1 MSYERRDGGRVSGHG
16 SGVGE
21 VWSFKA
27 VQEDLVEARRLW
39 RRAPGGGKWPY
50 AGDGPWHLI
59 SEADRALEAELI
71 NHARADGRPV
81 TPEPRPLP
89 LTRAEVQWM
98 HQVSEWLLLAPER
111 DRQLIALV
119 LGQLA
124 RGAKRVSWKRVRA
137 RLSAENSERG
147 LGMRY
152 SRAITAIAQEL
163 TRRRVARPWATSDD
177 GDAEAL
183 IAALR
188 AVSRRSR

>member
-1 MSYERRDGGRVSGHG
+1 MIYEADQGGRVNGHG
-16 SGVGE
+16 SGLGS
-21 VWSFKA
+21 VWTFKA

-39 RRAPGGGKWPY
+39 RRAPGGGKSPY
-50 AGDGPWHLI
+50 AGDGPWDLI

-71 NHARADGRPV
+71 INADKAGRPV

-89 LTRAEVQWM
+89 LTRAEVKWM

-111 DRQLIALV
+111 DRQLIAAV

-124 RGAKRVSWKRVRA
+124 RGANRVSWKKVRA

-152 SRAITAIAQEL
+152 SRAITTIAQAL
-163 TRRRVARPWATSDD
+163 TRQRVPRSSSTHDE

-183 IAALR
+183 IEALR
-188 AVSRRSR
+188 AVSRR

>member
-1 MSYERRDGGRVSGHG
+1 MVYERDDGGRVSRHG
-16 SGVGE
+16 SGCGS
-21 VWSFKA
+21 VWSFKD
-27 VQEDLVEARRLW
+27 VQDDLVEARRLW
-39 RRAPGGGKWPY
+39 RRAPGGGKSPY
-50 AGDGPWHLI
+50 AGDGPWDLI
-59 SEADRALEAELI
+59 SESDRALEAELML
-71 NHARADGRPV
+71 NARDAGRPV

-111 DRQLIALV
+111 DRQLIAVV

-137 RLSAENSERG
+137 RLSAENTERG

-152 SRAITAIAQEL
+152 SRAVTAIAQEL
-163 TRRRVARPWATSDD
+163 TRRRVARPWATEDE

-183 IAALR
+183 IEALR
-188 AVSRRSR
+188 AVSRR